1 MQREDKKFVKKDGS
15 EHNYSSESRCTSW
28 DNLTW
33 GEGRSGDEY
42 EKYQSDERPT
52 PSFQNGR
59 KRKTVNIRI
68 KGEGLQ
74 AKNNRKM
81 GLRSSTKSM
90 ERNNRGS
97 GQTFIEGIVEKI
109 GEAYRKR
116 LLTKKHYKENLP
128 FKEGSSFLFNEY
140 MNVEPTNSV
149 LYRRRTPHETLCR
162 SDFNGINFK
171 PFIRCKSLHVFKNTN
186 KMGEKK
192 ATIKI
197 STISPSQKYANGS
210 TNVVY
215 PPNLL
220 KTTNFHKLKGNITGR
235 NYPIIRDIKYK
246 NDVIQPNY
254 IYPVKHVIQNEKR
267 SGMCKNKYGNSS
279 LFHNFLKFHPSYN
292 PYCEKKTKKT
302 ESNKKENSLIR
313 CSPHIKGIIP
323 RNHTNT
329 NEKAAIIRVK
339 INERRRGNK
348 ETSYERKKKIEKKQN
363 NYPSSSH
370 DFMFHSDKRAEKK
383 NTETKLRTSISVPL
397 TVKRNNDSIL
407 KKNCENCRNK
417 ENNKSNN
424 RNIHGDTCR
433 LSPNNI
439 TPFNVNDRVNERIR
453 CTYVDKAEVVG
464 TLLDSSTSHLN
475 SQYGEKNI
483 LSRDKNAEKEKRY
496 ILSPTSK
503 KTTYSSYSQ
512 EDNATGEYAT
522 NRPCSKK
529 SNHRK
534 ENRVREGIN
543 KNEDPGI
550 HGGRKMSRFSSIYD
564 GSRRRFNEDMI
575 LHCNQN
581 DVEKVRKENSHYC
594 AKFTDGSYTSEG
606 YLKRGE
612 SNTSLQQLEDDKRG
626 KKNCVD
632 NLSTHVMNT
641 TRAYDTHRCN
651 VKIMQDKQESKQRAN
666 LRKEILTSEVKSDGE
681 KKEKKKL
688 YTHGTERHSNNMYM
702 LRSAENK
709 TVEGV
714 NSTDENNFCAETNT
728 RERNKQMMHT
738 NTRNSLHH
746 DNSLEGKEKYTNLK
760 TITIRSES
768 RNTCAGTK
776 TKRKE
781 ERMQIEGKKMNRHTE
796 ANYQRESNID
806 DNPNL
811 KEDIMRNCKMVQYHK
826 CRGKDKMW
834 ETSQIPHCD
843 KMCRGYSQ
851 CLHNRKGNYKYA
863 NITKCKALAHSE
875 FPQIENRKS
884 KSKTNVLKS
893 VNRQCS
899 KKGNCT
905 DTEALTNGR
914 EKISVVKCQQISDNE
929 SYYYG
934 EDASRVN
941 RERTNKHEG
950 TNKSEKD
957 IVEKNSTKD
966 LRCSSTLD
974 ESGKERMRRSKRS
987 CLSSAIHDSHKHNVS
1002 TGHCTVFSDMANK
1015 KRIGQYCHHLSNVYR
1030 RERSDMQGRSSG
1042 GSAKVET
1049 NKGFLSRR
1057 GSKGGSSDSLSLC
1070 DNGGNQSSEN
1080 VRGEH
1085 VSVIAKGEEN
1095 EEYDRVRGRSRKSQE
1110 KRNETCEMGNLIYNR
1125 DIYENKSCATPSGE
1139 SSCRGKRNS
1148 STCKDYKYAYGSQMR
1163 REKYEGNI
1171 HETKESKKGERN
1183 GKVGDISISYNE
1195 KSNDKE
1201 MGRHMI
1207 ISGDANLSNEVSHNR
1222 ENSSAL
1228 TSHISERKSDSL
1240 LTRRREVPNCTQ
1252 GYKSKKYS
1260 NNIECNKT
1268 DRCRKNRDVYEIC
1281 SEHSGDRNEVKYAS
1295 TSHRFDYSS
1304 NKEDIDRMTY
1314 DSVDIASE
1322 RGKNC
1327 NYYKG
1332 GICKNRKMYMSIK
1345 EANRG
1350 NKNRVNDPSYNN
1362 MVLSNYTNDDD
1373 MNSKKVREKQFTETI
1388 SPYDK
1393 FKEINN
1399 SSFRNLNHDPHFT
1412 KLICNSKKLPRY
1424 DDTCKTH
1431 QKMISTTD
1439 HKMLLKKPT
1448 MVGSDKDS
1456 NGKNAFYKGSPFPF
1470 VHNNGNYSHGEVAE
1484 LGNMVSQSRGIINY
1498 DTLELSKEKCRHAQ
1512 LGRSAS
1518 SEIMRKK
1525 LERSVSG
1532 CASGDQAKYA
1542 FDSKVSHASSSH
1554 KYNEKNNFSK
1564 FNKKTSR
1571 EDYDPFRLKNT
1582 STCSCSGC
1590 SGCSSCRSCSRSSR
1604 HCGKVRKG
1612 KSYRSRSR
1620 KGEGERKGDIER
1632 GGYRTYENG
1641 EERKQNKN
1649 DIHENKCERVKS
1661 GKRAPKACQQ
1671 NCRRVEQKM
1680 IGSNETSEKVHNHDA
1695 LSRTLQSEDRNEIDL
1710 NGGKYNNFLN
1720 KEYSYGDRTNED
1732 TGVLLRSNSWK
1743 NFVYASKMKLCTNED
1758 DNKKRRVIPYDDNM
1772 HDVDF
1777 RKIRECDKMDSS
1789 FIRCRNRGKTNRS
1802 FTNGAF
1808 NYLNGRLRTGKCKKT
1823 YDDKRSSSSRLT
1835 SWSNDENDYTP
1846 KGYRS
1851 HFQSTRGCT
1860 SSREKKSYG
1869 KGTLR
1874 TYSYSARKHKKGE
1887 VKGGTIKMN
1896 RGDGEMERGSNHD
1909 PHLYSTNSNSSEERR
1924 NYDEKGNYAILQGRV
1939 RNNPNVR
1946 SRRGDPRRS
1955 RISRTNET
1963 FESEKKSGPKSALRL
1978 RREEHGSI
1986 QSNHFH
1992 SSRMDVSEDLKGGSK
2007 CCYSCDKC
2015 GDNSPRKAH
2024 PLQDEL
2030 SIDNPSKVHSKNEYS
2045 SDGYIKGGKKKNP
2058 SVQMNEEERKRYSN
2072 SILHSEKAY
2081 SPTASDDKWKE
2092 TKRSIKKDMHYCHSD
2107 VHHPREQ
2114 KEKELVECYPFSCD
2128 VLSEKGARTDKESSD
2143 KSSRMYKVRRRLI
2156 QNNQFSNLFSSEEK
2170 RKRKTHRSV
2179 SSGEGDGVRGST
2191 NPEEA
2196 IDVAANC
2203 AANSYTGLNE
2213 KDILSLGTNEG
2224 SDERDVGIDVGV
2236 NVGTGEYSEKP
2247 FPEWGNSSSRN
2258 EQRRKPLNTVIGL
2271 DMANEYMK
2279 NELNNLLKNG
2289 ENVQKDKNLSHTV
2302 QQNDHVRTGGD
2313 LRTGVEEK
2321 VEDSSARC
2329 IAMNDVK
2336 YNDQGEVMERNI
2348 HNRSKNTTSN
2358 LQHLMKEYPNE
2369 RNKVLSDDSFV
2380 GKYKS
2385 NAVDLVHSRNTT
2397 LSTSGIPQ
2405 VGYNTP
2411 GGSCIPMDSIANQKP
2426 SLLHDEKGSIIK
2438 YMYSDE
2444 GIKNSINNLPGN
2456 ITNEEELKKTDSH
2469 MAYYTDFNRQKN
2481 VCNSLPTGSVS
2492 NSIHPHNYITYDTSS
2507 NSHQLN
2513 KHLTYG
2519 AMINTKLGMSEPAH
2533 STIVHDNK
2541 GSNNNLLF
2549 NTEAVSSKKLGG
2561 VYYNNRAYSSAVI
2574 GNNTF
2579 GYQPFYN
2586 SVKSDNSRF
2595 VKMGENVNHVIGEP
2609 IYASGHSTVQHML
2622 GHNFGKINP
2631 IHDNNLGVKNY
2642 GNYQFANFGNN
2653 SASANPN
2660 GNQRLLYDSSGKAYM
2675 LNGVN

>member
-1 MQREDKKFVKKDGS
+1 MQREEKKFVRKDGS

-28 DNLTW
+28 DNLIW
-33 GEGRSGDEY
+33 GEGRSEDEY

-59 KRKTVNIRI
+59 KRKKVNIRI

-90 ERNNRGS
+90 ERINRGS

-109 GEAYRKR
+109 GEAYRKG
-116 LLTKKHYKENLP
+116 LLTKKHYKEKLP

-140 MNVEPTNSV
+140 MSVEPTNNV

-171 PFIRCKSLHVFKNTN
+171 PFIRCKSLHVLKNTN

-192 ATIKI
+192 AIIKI
-197 STISPSQKYANGS
+197 STISPSQKYTNGS
-210 TNVVY
+210 TNVLY
-215 PPNLL
+215 PSNLL
-220 KTTNFHKLKGNITGR
+220 KTTNFHKLKGNVIGR
-235 NYPIIRDIKYK
+235 NYPVIRDIKHE
-246 NDVIQPNY
+246 NDVIPRNY
-254 IYPVKHVIQNEKR
+254 IYPVKHIIQNEKR
-267 SGMCKNKYGNSS
+267 SGMCKNKYGNSP

-292 PYCEKKTKKT
+292 SYSEKKTKKT
-302 ESNKKENSLIR
+302 ESNKKENSLIKY
-313 CSPHIKGIIP
+313 SPHIKEVTQ

-339 INERRRGNK
+339 INERRRRNE
-348 ETSYERKKKIEKKQN
+348 ETSYERKKKIEKKKN

-370 DFMFHSDKRAEKK
+370 DLMFHNDERAEKK

-397 TVKRNNDSIL
+397 TVKRNNNSIL
-407 KKNCENCRNK
+407 KKSCENCRNK
-417 ENNKSNN
+417 QNNKSNN
-424 RNIHGDTCR
+424 RNLRGDTCR
-433 LSPNNI
+433 LSPNNV
-439 TPFNVNDRVNERIR
+439 TPFNVNDKVNERIR
-453 CTYVDKAEVVG
+453 CTYADKEEIVR
-464 TLLDSSTSHLN
+464 TLLDSSSSHLN
-475 SQYGEKNI
+475 SQYGEENI
-483 LSRDKNAEKEKRY
+483 LSRDKNAKKEKRY

-503 KTTYSSYSQ
+503 ETIYSSYSQ

-534 ENRVREGIN
+534 ENIVREGIN
-543 KNEDPGI
+543 KDEDPGI
-550 HGGRKMSRFSSIYD
+550 HGGRKMSHFSSIYD
-564 GSRRRFNEDMI
+564 GSRRRFNEDMV

-581 DVEKVRKENSHYC
+581 DVEKVHKENSHYC

-626 KKNCVD
+626 RKNRVD
-632 NLSTHVMNT
+632 NPSTNVINT
-641 TRAYDTHRCN
+641 TTAYDTHRCN
-651 VKIMQDKQESKQRAN
+651 VKIMQDQQAGKRRTN
-666 LRKEILTSEVKSDGE
+666 LRREILTSEVKSDGE
-681 KKEKKKL
+681 KKKNKKL
-688 YTHGTERHSNNMYM
+688 YTHDTETDSNNMYM
-702 LRSAENK
+702 LRSAEKK

-714 NSTDENNFCAETNT
+714 NSTNENNFFAEMNT

-738 NTRNSLHH
+738 NTRNSLLY
-746 DNSLEGKEKYTNLK
+746 DNSLGGKEKYTNLK

-776 TKRKE
+776 KKRKE
-781 ERMQIEGKKMNRHTE
+781 ERMQIEGKIMNRHTE
-796 ANYQRESNID
+796 VNYQRESNID
-806 DNPNL
+806 DKLNL

-826 CRGKDKMW
+826 LSGKDKMW

-851 CLHNRKGNYKYA
+851 CLHNCKGNYKYA
-863 NITKCKALAHSE
+863 NITKCKALSHSE

-884 KSKTNVLKS
+884 KSKINVLNS
-893 VNRQCS
+893 VNTQCS
-899 KKGNCT
+899 KKGDCT

-914 EKISVVKCQQISDNE
+914 ENISVVKCQQISDNK
-929 SYYYG
+929 SYNCG

-941 RERTNKHEG
+941 SERTNKHEG
-950 TNKSEKD
+950 IIKSEKD
-957 IVEKNSTKD
+957 IVAKNSTQD
-966 LRCSSTLD
+966 LRCSSTVD

-987 CLSSAIHDSHKHNVS
+987 CLSSAIHESHKHNVS
-1002 TGHCTVFSDMANK
+1002 TGYCTVFSDMANK
-1015 KRIGQYCHHLSNVYR
+1015 KRIGKYCHHLSNVYR
-1030 RERSDMQGRSSG
+1030 RERSDMQGRSRG
-1042 GSAKVET
+1042 ESAKVET

-1057 GSKGGSSDSLSLC
+1057 DSKGSNSDMLSLC
-1070 DNGGNQSSEN
+1070 NNGGNQSSEN
-1080 VRGEH
+1080 VRGKH
-1085 VSVIAKGEEN
+1085 VSDIAKGEEN
-1095 EEYDRVRGRSRKSQE
+1095 GEYDRARGRSRKSQE
-1110 KRNETCEMGNLIYNR
+1110 KRNETYEMGNLMYNR
-1125 DIYENKSCATPSGE
+1125 DISENKSCDTPLGE
-1139 SSCRGKRNS
+1139 SSCNGKRNS
-1148 STCKDYKYAYGSQMR
+1148 STCKDYKYAYGLQMR
-1163 REKYEGNI
+1163 REKYEGNM
-1171 HETKESKKGERN
+1171 HETKGTKKGERN
-1183 GKVGDISISYNE
+1183 GKVGDININYNE
-1195 KSNDKE
+1195 RSNDKE

-1207 ISGDANLSNEVSHNR
+1207 MSEDANLSKGVSHNR

-1228 TSHISERKSDSL
+1228 TSHIAERKSDSL
-1240 LTRRREVPNCTQ
+1240 LTRRREVPNSTE
-1252 GYKSKKYS
+1252 GYERKRYS
-1260 NNIECNKT
+1260 NNIVCNKT
-1268 DRCRKNRDVYEIC
+1268 DRCRKNRDLYEIC
-1281 SEHSGDRNEVKYAS
+1281 SEHSRDRNEVTYVN
-1295 TSHRFDYSS
+1295 TSQRFDYSS

-1314 DSVDIASE
+1314 DSVDISTE

-1327 NYYKG
+1327 HYYKS
-1332 GICKNRKMYMSIK
+1332 GICENRKMHMSIK
-1345 EANRG
+1345 EENRG
-1350 NKNRVNDPSYNN
+1350 NQNRVNGPSYNN

-1373 MNSKKVREKQFTETI
+1373 MNSKKVIEKEFIERI

-1399 SSFRNLNHDPHFT
+1399 SSFRNLNHAPQFT
-1412 KLICNSKKLPRY
+1412 KRIYHSKKLPRH

-1431 QKMISTTD
+1431 PKMISTTD

-1448 MVGSDKDS
+1448 MVSSDKDS
-1456 NGKNAFYKGSPFPF
+1456 NRKNVYYKVSPFPF
-1470 VHNNGNYSHGEVAE
+1470 VHIDGNYSHGKVAE
-1484 LGNMVSQSRGIINY
+1484 LENIVSQSRGIINY
-1498 DTLELSKEKCRHAQ
+1498 GTLELSKEKCRYAQ
-1512 LGRSAS
+1512 LGRSPIN
-1518 SEIMRKK
+1518 EIMRKK
-1525 LERSVSG
+1525 WEQSVSE

-1542 FDSKVSHASSSH
+1542 LDARVSHARSSH

-1571 EDYDPFRLKNT
+1571 EKYDPFRLKNT

-1590 SGCSSCRSCSRSSR
+1590 SSCSGSSR
-1604 HCGKVRKG
+1604 HREKVRKG
-1612 KSYRSRSR
+1612 KPYRSKSR
-1620 KGEGERKGDIER
+1620 KGEDEHNGDIES

-1641 EERKQNKN
+1641 EERKQRKN
-1649 DIHENKCERVKS
+1649 DIRENKCEGVKS
-1661 GKRAPKACQQ
+1661 GKRSPKSCKQ
-1671 NCRRVEQKM
+1671 NCRMVEQKM
-1680 IGSNETSEKVHNHDA
+1680 IGRNETNEKVHNHDA
-1695 LSRTLQSEDRNEIDL
+1695 FSRTLQSEDRNEIDL

-1732 TGVLLRSNSWK
+1732 TEVLLRSNSWK
-1743 NFVYASKMKLCTNED
+1743 NFVYASKMKLSTNED
-1758 DNKKRRVIPYDDNM
+1758 ENKKRREIPYDDNM
-1772 HDVDF
+1772 HYVDF

-1802 FTNGAF
+1802 FTNEAF

-1823 YDDKRSSSSRLT
+1823 YDDKCSSSSGYT
-1835 SWSNDENDYTP
+1835 SWSNAENDYTT
-1846 KGYRS
+1846 KGYCKN
-1851 HFQSTRGCT
+1851 FQRTRGCT
-1860 SSREKKSYG
+1860 SSREKKGHG

-1874 TYSYSARKHKKGE
+1874 TYSYSARKYKKGE
-1887 VKGGTIKMN
+1887 VKGGTTKMN
-1896 RGDGEMERGSNHD
+1896 RGDGEMERGSNNN
-1909 PHLYSTNSNSSEERR
+1909 PHLYSTNSDSSEECR

-1939 RNNPNVR
+1939 RNHPNVR
-1946 SRRGDPRRS
+1946 SRHWDPRRS
-1955 RISRTNET
+1955 RISRKNET
-1963 FESEKKSGPKSALRL
+1963 FEREKKSRPKSALRL

-1992 SSRMDVSEDLKGGSK
+1992 SSPMEINEDLKGSSK
-2007 CCYSCDKC
+2007 CCYSCDTYE
-2015 GDNSPRKAH
+2015 DNSPRKAH
-2024 PLQDEL
+2024 SLQDDL

-2045 SDGYIKGGKKKNP
+2045 SGGYIKGGKKKNP
-2058 SVQMNEEERKRYSN
+2058 IVQMHEEERKRYGN
-2072 SILHSEKAY
+2072 DVLHSEKAY

-2092 TKRSIKKDMHYCHSD
+2092 TKRSIKKDMRYCHSD
-2107 VHHPREQ
+2107 VNHHREK

-2128 VLSEKGARTDKESSD
+2128 VLSEKGAITDKQSFD
-2143 KSSRMYKVRRRLI
+2143 KSSSMYKVRRRLI

-2179 SSGEGDGVRGST
+2179 SSGEGGGVRGSN
-2191 NPEEA
+2191 NPEAA
-2196 IDVAANC
+2196 IDVAVNC
-2203 AANSYTGLNE
+2203 AANSYTGLNGKE
-2213 KDILSLGTNEG
+2213 GVSLDANEG

-2236 NVGTGEYSEKP
+2236 GVGTGACSEKP
-2247 FPEWGNSSSRN
+2247 FLEWGNSSSRN

-2271 DMANEYMK
+2271 NMANEYMK
-2279 NELNNLLKNG
+2279 NELNYLLTNG
-2289 ENVQKDKNLSHTV
+2289 ETVQKDKNLSHTV
-2302 QQNDHVRTGGD
+2302 QKNDHVRTGGD
-2313 LRTGVEEK
+2313 LRTGEKEK
-2321 VEDSSARC
+2321 VEDSSAEC
-2329 IAMNDVK
+2329 IAMNEIK
-2336 YNDQGEVMERNI
+2336 YSDQGEVLERNT

-2358 LQHLMKEYPNE
+2358 LQHLMREYPNE

-2385 NAVDLVHSRNTT
+2385 NAVGLVHSRNST
-2397 LSTSGIPQ
+2397 LSAGGIPQ
-2405 VGYNTP
+2405 VGYNAP
-2411 GGSCIPMDSIANQKP
+2411 GGSCIPMDSIANHKP
-2426 SLLHDEKGSIIK
+2426 SLLYDENGSIIK

-2444 GIKNSINNLPGN
+2444 GIKNSLNNLPGN
-2456 ITNEEELKKTDSH
+2456 ITNEDELKKTDSH
-2469 MAYYTDFNRQKN
+2469 MAYYTDLNRQKN
-2481 VCNSLPTGSVS
+2481 VCNSLPTGSVT
-2492 NSIHPHNYITYDTSS
+2492 NYMHPHNYMTYDTSS

-2541 GSNNNLLF
+2541 EANNNLLF

-2561 VYYNNRAYSSAVI
+2561 MYYNNRAYSSAVM

-2586 SVKSDNSRF
+2586 NVKSDNSSF
-2595 VKMGENVNHVIGEP
+2595 VKVGENVNHVIGEP

-2631 IHDNNLGVKNY
+2631 IHNNNLGVKNY
-2642 GNYQFANFGNN
+2642 GNYHLANFGNN